1 MGPGLLIFLTYA
13 VPVELDHIRDPA
25 KVLGH
30 EGFQVTS
37 ELPDAPL
44 YR

>member
-1 MGPGLLIFLTYA
+1 MPLVLLIFLTYA

-25 KVLGH
+25 KVPGH

-37 ELPDAPL
+37 KLPHAPL
-44 YR
+44 CR